1 MKRRK
6 RMDKKKP
13 KNIYMTDKTK
23 ERLDHIASEKYM
35 PLGDLID
42 YMLDL
47 IEEENK
53 TTMDE
58 LITLQ
63 KQNKK
68 LLGVIETHTELTTVL
83 FNELARTMQLEIKD
97 ETDSLGVTQA
107 KKIVQERQEKRRI
120 QAMNSAKYSQSPV
133 TNE

>member
-1 MKRRK
+1 
-6 RMDKKKP
+6 MDEKKKP

-23 ERLDHIASEKYM
+23 DRLSRIAAEKHM
-35 PLGDLID
+35 HLGDLID
-42 YMLDL
+42 YMLDV
-47 IEEENK
+47 IENK
-53 TTMDE
+53 NENNIDE

-68 LLGVIETHTELTTVL
+68 LLSVIETHTELTTIL

-97 ETDSLGVTQA
+97 ESDSLGVTQA
-107 KKIVQERQEKRRI
+107 KKIVQERQENRRI
-120 QAMNSAKYSQSPV
+120 QAMNSAKYSQSVV